1 MDLEAI
7 NRNRSGLV
15 VVRHRSRLIN
25 AAPPLARFI
34 RHDGLSGV
42 SHVIPDLPAAFKI
55 SDVHRPSSPR
65 VENGVLDNFIQ
76 RSWSWGREQVLL
88 PRRLRGTLWALIP
101 VQILWAI
108 WLTKI
113 LTEARPCG
121 GPICRVATLG
131 HHPALL
137 LACAVISVTGL
148 VGLIPFTRGLS
159 RSNDRELVGIAA
171 ASAAGGIALLG
182 IAALLTGVVIAL
194 LLLALFILG
203 FTAT

>member
-1 MDLEAI
+1 MAANSKKLFRQKSILGWAFSQMNILASHGTHEVVLNPDFFSLLCQQSSLSEA
-7 NRNRSGLV
+7 NDEVLQKFLRS
-15 VVRHRSRLIN
+15 
-25 AAPPLARFI
+25 
-34 RHDGLSGV
+34 
-42 SHVIPDLPAAFKI
+42 
-55 SDVHRPSSPR
+55 
-65 VENGVLDNFIQ
+65 
-76 RSWSWGREQVLL
+76 SWSWGREQVLL

-194 LLLALFILG
+194 ILLALFILG